1 MRSFRQSFLRLLTI
15 TTIANKGQELFNIF
29 RQFLASVGTSF
40 FDLRYFCFCNGLKK
54 YLFHSVRTKNVYNGS
69 ARYQM
74 KSEPS
79 RDYGTMTVYLW
90 FRRPNAHGKL
100 KKKKLLPLLT
110 HAGVT
115 DKMQNVASPISKHPF
130 INYKRNPPLFI
141 VHSR

>member
-100 KKKKLLPLLT
+100 KKKKNCCHCWRMPVLLIKC
-110 HAGVT
+110 
-115 DKMQNVASPISKHPF
+115 KMLPHQLANI
-130 INYKRNPPLFI
+130 RL
-141 VHSR
+141 